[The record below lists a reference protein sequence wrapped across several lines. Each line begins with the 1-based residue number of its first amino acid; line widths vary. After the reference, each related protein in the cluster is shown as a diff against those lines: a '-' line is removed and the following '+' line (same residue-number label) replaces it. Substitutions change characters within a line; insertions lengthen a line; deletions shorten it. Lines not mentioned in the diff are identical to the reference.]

1 MINKIINWLFKREK
15 IELTYLKSS
24 QIKKALPKI
33 DYKILNPAKYYILDE
48 NYKSCTLTQ
57 FKKILEKD
65 FTNWKLYTK
74 DYDCDNFAFKLN
86 QNIKDKYPVMSFGIV
101 FSNSH
106 AFNVFI
112 DKFGKAWYV
121 EPQNDKVFSF
131 VQLNKQYKPI
141 QLIII

>member
-141 QLIII
+141 QLVII

>member
-1 MINKIINWLFKREK
+1 MINKIYNWVFKKEK
-15 IELTYLKSS
+15 IELTYLNSS
-24 QIKKALPKI
+24 QIKKVLPKI
-33 DYKILNPAKYYILDE
+33 NYKILNPAKYYLLDE
-48 NYKSCTLTQ
+48 DYKSCTLTD
-57 FKKILEKD
+57 FKKILKKD
-65 FTNWKLYTK
+65 FTNWKTANK

-141 QLIII
+141 QLVII